1 MKLLRHSKIREIVE
15 TQEIETQEELADAL
29 KSIGMDVTQATISRD
44 IKDLMLIK
52 VPSESGRNRY
62 AFSLDQGMGISKIK
76 LTRVFQENVIF
87 MGYSENLIVIRT
99 TEGSANYVAKPLDTL
114 KWPEVLGTV
123 AGDDTIMLV
132 IKPIE
137 KTAEVFARL
146 EELRGQ

>member
-76 LTRVFQENVIF
+76 LT
-87 MGYSENLIVIRT
+87 L
-99 TEGSANYVAKPLDTL
+99 
-114 KWPEVLGTV
+114 
-123 AGDDTIMLV
+123 
-132 IKPIE
+132 
-137 KTAEVFARL
+137 
-146 EELRGQ
+146 

>member
-44 IKDLMLIK
+44 SKELLLIK

-62 AFSLDQGMGISKIK
+62 ACSLDQGMGISKTK
-76 LTRVFQENVIF
+76 LTRVFQENIIF

-99 TEGSANYVAKPLDTL
+99 TEGSANYVAKPLDVL

-123 AGDDTIMLV
+123 AGDDTIMPV
-132 IKPIE
+132 IKPVE

-146 EELRGQ
+146 EEIRGQ

>member
-1 MKLLRHSKIREIVE
+1 
-15 TQEIETQEELADAL
+15 
-29 KSIGMDVTQATISRD
+29 MDVTQATISRD

-99 TEGSANYVAKPLDTL
+99 TEGTANYVAKPLDTL

-146 EELRGQ
+146 EEIRGQ

>member
-76 LTRVFQENVIF
+76 LTRVFQENVI
-87 MGYSENLIVIRT
+87 LWVIVKI
-99 TEGSANYVAKPLDTL
+99 
-114 KWPEVLGTV
+114 
-123 AGDDTIMLV
+123 
-132 IKPIE
+132 
-137 KTAEVFARL
+137 
-146 EELRGQ
+146 